1 MGIDPG
7 VARMGFGVINKI
19 SGSKSKNRNEIK
31 CLDYGLIET
40 SPNLPMA
47 ERLEILYNELN
58 NLIRKHKPKIL
69 AVENIYFFKNFKTAM
84 PVSQAKG
91 VVLLA
96 AAKKKIPVSE
106 FTPLQ
111 VKMNI
116 TGYGRATK
124 IQMQKMVQ
132 TILFLKEIPKP
143 DDVADAL
150 GVAISCARLF

>member
-1 MGIDPG
+1 MIIMGIDPG

-106 FTPLQ
+106 E
-111 VKMNI
+111 K
-116 TGYGRATK
+116 RKATEK
-124 IQMQKMVQ
+124 LFFALDETDFVQ
-132 TILFLKEIPKP
+132 DIYSNLI
-143 DDVADAL
+143 V
-150 GVAISCARLF
+150 